1 MNPRI
6 PRYSDSET
14 GLLTDLTAQVILNL
28 TQADIPEEARLKAL
42 DVILKTSRA
51 FIYER
56 PKPILRLLKN
66 MR

>member
-1 MNPRI
+1 MSPRI

-14 GLLTDLTAQVILNL
+14 SILKDLVAKIVVEL
-28 TQADIPEEARLKAL
+28 TQADIPETARNAAL
-42 DVILKTSRA
+42 ATVLETSRQ

-56 PKPILRLLKN
+56 PKPNLRLLKN